1 MYNFSYPDTKK
12 HRPINESVLLP
23 SCIEVLPQLR
33 SGNLAGTQAA
43 GAGMNTAGLA
53 VDDRLNL
60 HNVGLPSS
68 IGTSVRM
75 RYLNSESYVL
85 TAEITFSHF
94 LHLLLIF
101 T

>member
-1 MYNFSYPDTKK
+1 MLSFA
-12 HRPINESVLLP
+12 
-23 SCIEVLPQLR
+23 CIRQYALVR

-43 GAGMNTAGLA
+43 GAGVNTAGFA
-53 VDDRLNL
+53 VDDCLDL

-68 IGTSVRM
+68 VGTSVRVGN
-75 RYLNSESYVL
+75 LDPESDVL